1 MTQQTA
7 TGVIIKPVIKYC
19 IYARKS
25 MEAEERQAL
34 SIDSQLNEMRVIAE
48 RDQLNIV
55 DIKTESHSAKQ
66 SGQRPV
72 FNEIIQ
78 DLKKGKY
85 NAILTWNPD
94 RLSRNAGD
102 LGHLVDFMDKGLLLE
117 IRTYG
122 QLFTNSPNDKF
133 LLMILCSQ
141 AKLENDNK
149 SINVQRG
156 LRARVESGLWPS
168 VAPMGYLDSKLKDQL
183 CVKEQD
189 PERAP
194 MIKQI
199 YEKVAYENYSTYDVV
214 RWLKEIGVKSPN
226 GKFFNLSTVQLILKR
241 PFYYGY
247 FEYPKNSGKWYKG
260 KHKPI
265 ITKKLYMDAQE
276 KIHDRT
282 HKRKYLKL
290 RGSPFS
296 FLKMIRCGTCGSGI
310 SAEEKHKTLKISK
323 EEVIYRYYVCSR
335 SRNRDCRELYINEQQ
350 LMDELSSVIDR
361 VDIDLIGMRQLLEV
375 DIDKWYK
382 VHKFLTGESLTDL
395 QIENKDH
402 DLREYAKIIFK
413 EGRIDEQREILKHLK
428 DRLILKN
435 KKIYIDSL
443 PQKSETQS

>member
-7 TGVIIKPVIKYC
+7 TGVIIKPIIKYC

-48 RDQLNIV
+48 REQLNIV

-72 FNEIIQ
+72 FNEMIQ
-78 DLKKGKY
+78 DLKKGKF

-102 LGHLVDFMDKGLLLE
+102 LGHLVDFMDKGILLE

-168 VAPMGYLDSKLKDQL
+168 VAPMGYLDSKMKDQL

-199 YEKVAYENYSTYDVV
+199 YEKIAYENYSTYDVV
-214 RWLKEIGVKSPN
+214 RWLKEI
-226 GKFFNLSTVQLILKR
+226 
-241 PFYYGY
+241 
-247 FEYPKNSGKWYKG
+247 
-260 KHKPI
+260 
-265 ITKKLYMDAQE
+265 
-276 KIHDRT
+276 
-282 HKRKYLKL
+282 
-290 RGSPFS
+290 
-296 FLKMIRCGTCGSGI
+296 
-310 SAEEKHKTLKISK
+310 
-323 EEVIYRYYVCSR
+323 
-335 SRNRDCRELYINEQQ
+335 
-350 LMDELSSVIDR
+350 
-361 VDIDLIGMRQLLEV
+361 
-375 DIDKWYK
+375 
-382 VHKFLTGESLTDL
+382 VHGCAGEN
-395 QIENKDH
+395 Q
-402 DLREYAKIIFK
+402 
-413 EGRIDEQREILKHLK
+413 
-428 DRLILKN
+428 
-435 KKIYIDSL
+435 
-443 PQKSETQS
+443 

>member
-7 TGVIIKPVIKYC
+7 TGVIIKPIIKYC

-48 RDQLNIV
+48 REQLNIV

-78 DLKKGKY
+78 DLKKGKF

-102 LGHLVDFMDKGLLLE
+102 LGHLVDFMDKGILLE

-194 MIKQI
+194 MIKKI
-199 YEKVAYENYSTYDVV
+199 YDKIAYENYSTYDVV
-214 RWLKEIGVKSPN
+214 RWLKEMGVKSPN
-226 GKFFNLSTVQLILKR
+226 GKYFNLSTVQLILKR

-265 ITKKLYMDAQE
+265 ITKKLFMDAQE
-276 KIHDRT
+276 KIGNRT
-282 HKRKYLKL
+282 HKRKYFKL

-296 FLKMIRCGTCGSGI
+296 FLRMIRCGTCGSGI

-335 SRNRDCRELYINEQQ
+335 SRNRDCREFYINEQQ

-361 VDIDLIGMRQLLEV
+361 VDIDLVGMRQMLEM

-382 VHKFLTGESLTDL
+382 VHEFLTGESLDEL
-395 QIENKDH
+395 QVANKDH

-443 PQKSETQS
+443 PSESETKS